1 MAGRPKGSKNKATIL
16 RENAEAQA
24 KIRRMMAEDDGPAY
38 FVCACCGKRFM
49 HQKDNF
55 SPAQSELWRGNNHYF
70 PVCKSCM
77 DKLVDHYT
85 QALGNEDEAMKRVC
99 MLFDIYYSEGLLK
112 STAKHTPNTS
122 RMTAWIR
129 HCNMTQNHG
138 KTFDTYLE
146 EINGRVINDVS
157 DISETRPNG
166 GKVSQRMVG
175 FWGPGFNE
183 AEYVRLDN
191 EYKDWITRYECST
204 KAQEELF
211 KAISMAQIMLT
222 KAYQTGD
229 TKKVKEASDT
239 LQNLLGSA
247 NIKPNQT
254 NDNALAEAN
263 TFGTLIKKWE
273 DKKPIPEAAPEW
285 RDVDG
290 IGKYFRTWVTG
301 PMMELFKIKN
311 PWQKEYEE
319 GMAPY
324 TAHRPEYTGG
334 EEEENESIRNAI
346 FGTPGE

>member
-1 MAGRPKGSKNKATIL
+1 MKKRTKKCALYIL
-16 RENAEAQA
+16 PYN
-24 KIRRMMAEDDGPAY
+24 ILI
-38 FVCACCGKRFM
+38 
-49 HQKDNF
+49 
-55 SPAQSELWRGNNHYF
+55 SPCIGGILH
-70 PVCKSCM
+70 
-77 DKLVDHYT
+77 
-85 QALGNEDEAMKRVC
+85 AL
-99 MLFDIYYSEGLLK
+99 
-112 STAKHTPNTS
+112 
-122 RMTAWIR
+122 
-129 HCNMTQNHG
+129 
-138 KTFDTYLE
+138 
-146 EINGRVINDVS
+146 S
-157 DISETRPNG
+157 DIS
-166 GKVSQRMVG
+166 
-175 FWGPGFNE
+175 
-183 AEYVRLDN
+183 
-191 EYKDWITRYECST
+191 CSSS
-204 KAQEELF
+204 ELF